1 LIFNTKESS
10 CGTPKIIWEFRMHG
24 LRSGARN
31 EEGWEKI
38 ENFQLRLLLREKLL
52 LRWRHS
58 VAFTAVVSLPL
69 VRIGHFHQSN
79 PSFSLILIH
88 YRDMPAT
95 LVA

>member
-38 ENFQLRLLLREKLL
+38 ENFQLRLLLRKKLL

-58 VAFTAVVSLPL
+58 IAFT
-69 VRIGHFHQSN
+69 GHFHQSN

-88 YRDMPAT
+88 YR
-95 LVA
+95 